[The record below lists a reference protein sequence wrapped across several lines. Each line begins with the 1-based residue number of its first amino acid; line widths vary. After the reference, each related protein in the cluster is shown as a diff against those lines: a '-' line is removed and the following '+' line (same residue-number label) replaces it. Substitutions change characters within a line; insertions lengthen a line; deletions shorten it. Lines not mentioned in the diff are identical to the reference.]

1 MRTKTSN
8 SKAAKAFEEI
18 PGESVSA
25 RRVRYWKWK
34 RLQAK
39 LAGRQVEYGRGIS
52 GNKKPTVT
60 HLTAQ
65 LRELKTQV
73 DLLTK
78 ALTKAGIK
86 MPLED

>member
-1 MRTKTSN
+1 MKTK
-8 SKAAKAFEEI
+8 AKSGFPEV
-18 PGESVSA
+18 PGESVSD

-65 LRELKTQV
+65 LLELKTQV
-73 DLLTK
+73 NLLTK
-78 ALTKAGIK
+78 ALVKAGVKI
-86 MPLED
+86 PEEE